1 MRGDCPPRFTR
12 TAPSTRLFRLVPCA
26 AAPLCFIKSRES
38 SKTLRTRANKAPMNL
53 EKIVGIHD
61 RMPEAAHFPLDSGAA
76 QLMQLRE
83 FPKACQTPA
92 LRPAL
97 PQQYLSV
104 LLNGY
109 QLFLQAYGFHT
120 PGSDRKLRF
129 ASGLPRLALLSQR
142 AKGTLRLFRQAYH
155 GAQLH
160 QGLIE
165 FSRALGVEE
174 SIRQLTKP

>member
-1 MRGDCPPRFTR
+1 
-12 TAPSTRLFRLVPCA
+12 
-26 AAPLCFIKSRES
+26 
-38 SKTLRTRANKAPMNL
+38 MNL

-174 SIRQLTKP
+174 SIRQLTKPLPYRTRADISLLGAKTAEHANRVSVQHGMRQIERHTRDRRRGVFAYTG